1 VLPVEILASQ
11 ETIVLRAR
19 GSELLIL
26 PHHVH
31 RLKALVKPT
40 EFSAYFRA
48 EALVNRPARKLFEA
62 WLRKDTTVWT
72 RLYRTV
78 HHEMELASEADTLAP
93 SDATSGAKVG
103 TKAQV
108 PANTKPAKDTPAPL
122 AATAVNKKTPETA
135 IAPTAPAKATK
146 SKDINVAAA
155 PAKAKNAAA
164 SESVAKAKEPAAK
177 AKEPAAKAKEPAAKA
192 KEPAAKAKEPAA
204 KAKEPATKAKEPAAK
219 AKAPTKTKAKG

>member
-1 VLPVEILASQ
+1 MLPVEILASQ

-40 EFSAYFRA
+40 EFSAYFRS

-78 HHEMELASEADTLAP
+78 HHEMELNAEADAP
-93 SDATSGAKVG
+93 APEDATPAAKALAK
-103 TKAQV
+103 TQV
-108 PANTKPAKDTPAPL
+108 SVTSKPMHDTPAPI
-122 AATAVNKKTPETA
+122 ATKAVNKKAAEA
-135 IAPTAPAKATK
+135 ATAP
-146 SKDINVAAA
+146 AA
-155 PAKAKNAAA
+155 PAKAPKGKDVNVAATP
-164 SESVAKAKEPAAK
+164 AKAKAAVAKEPAAK

-204 KAKEPATKAKEPAAK
+204 KAKEPAAKAKDPAK
-219 AKAPTKTKAKG
+219 AKAKG